1 MPIEIIKPVE
11 RITRIDYSLEY
22 DYIDSP
28 GCGFGFTCDEDGN
41 VLVAELPAAALANY
55 EMCQVSTKLVCK
67 GVRRYVSNFTDPAI
81 GRCYCGAEVGLGDY
95 TNTCD
100 SCGAD
105 YDWNGTRLSPREHW
119 GEETGESLGDILR
132 IP

>member
-11 RITRIDYSLEY
+11 LITNVEYSLEY
-22 DYIDSP
+22 DYIDTP
-28 GCGFGFTCDEDGN
+28 GCGFSFTCDEDGN
-41 VLVAELPAAALANY
+41 VLVSELNPAALANY

-67 GVRRYVSNFTDPAI
+67 GVQRYVTNYTDPAI
-81 GRCYCGAEVGLGDY
+81 GRCYCGAEVWLGGF

-105 YDWNGTRLSPREHW
+105 YNWNGTRLAPRSQW
-119 GEETGESLGDILR
+119 GEETGETVSDILR